1 MKIRTTY
8 TLFIFITVFL
18 LGFYHAKH
26 ISQQNTYTCHIHLQR
41 QVQETKFLEV
51 DAWVPSICS
60 LPPAQYCEISRHT
73 LLHPGSKCKC
83 PAPRLGSDRGWC
95 KREDLGNAAWNA
107 TCERKMTWNMGM
119 TWCALP
125 KKVFSILVCLGMLQS
140 SANKQFAKLLRHQLV
155 AIVGFKMI

>member
-1 MKIRTTY
+1 MKIWTTS
-8 TLFIFITVFL
+8 TLFIFITVFPTWIL
-18 LGFYHAKH
+18 SCQTHFPAKYMH
-26 ISQQNTYTCHIHLQR
+26 MSYTSTTF

-51 DAWVPSICS
+51 DVWVPSICS

-95 KREDLGNAAWNA
+95 KGEDLGNA
-107 TCERKMTWNMGM
+107 TCERKMTWNMEM

-125 KKVFSILVCLGMLQS
+125 KKGFSILVCSGMLQS
-140 SANKQFAKLLRHQLV
+140 SANKQFAKLLHHQVV